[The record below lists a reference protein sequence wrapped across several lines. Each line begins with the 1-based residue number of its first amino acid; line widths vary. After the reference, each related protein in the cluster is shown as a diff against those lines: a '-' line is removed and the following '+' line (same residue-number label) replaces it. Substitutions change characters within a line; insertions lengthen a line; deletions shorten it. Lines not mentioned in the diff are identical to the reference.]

1 MAKPVIPNYGRKSFV
16 PNTLPN
22 FHFIS
27 DYQIALDSPLKW
39 VGKTE
44 TFIVPKGFVS
54 DFATVPKFL
63 WWLFGPTGKY
73 TAAAIL
79 HDWLCTLL
87 GTRCPPAS
95 ARDTDGIFR
104 RRCKELGVD
113 YVSRWLLWT
122 GVRWGALFNEKRRAG
137 WWRDAP
143 LVIVWS
149 VLALVPVLIATVGVL
164 VGLGII
170 GILRAV
176 AHLARLT

>member
-1 MAKPVIPNYGRKSFV
+1 MAKPVIPNYGRKTFI

-27 DYQIALDSPLKW
+27 DRQVALDSPLKW

-44 TFIVPKGFVS
+44 TFIVPRGFVS
-54 DFATVPKFL
+54 DFATIPKFL
-63 WWLFGPTGKY
+63 WWLFGPTGAY

-79 HDWLCTLL
+79 HDWLCTMLA
-87 GTRCPPAS
+87 TRVPPAS

-113 YVSRWLLWT
+113 FVSRWLLWT
-122 GVRWGALFNEKRRAG
+122 GVRWGALFNAKRRAG
-137 WWRDAP
+137 WHRDAP
-143 LVIVWS
+143 LVIIWS